1 MARSWRRVSSL
12 ASAALAVALMV
23 GHSRAAAGADFVVRA
38 DSVPADTAM
47 RASASDDAPAH
58 AMPGWT
64 AEAYLG
70 GAANFRTTLRIEQ
83 PPYSDLRWDAEYD
96 TRAFEMPLYYALR
109 VARWKGDRAWGLD
122 LVHHKLHLRN
132 PPPEVQSFVVSHGY
146 NLLTFGRA
154 RRWAGLVLWI
164 NAGAVIAHPENTV
177 RGARLSESRGA
188 LGLGYYLAGATV
200 GASVAKRFALG
211 PRWLA
216 ALEAG
221 FTGSSARVPV
231 EGGHA
236 DVPNVALHVR
246 AGLGWGRP

>member
-1 MARSWRRVSSL
+1 MIG
-12 ASAALAVALMV
+12 VACV
-23 GHSRAAAGADFVVRA
+23 AGGGTSVVRA
-38 DSVPADTAM
+38 DSGDAEA
-47 RASASDDAPAH
+47 APAN
-58 AMPGWT
+58 ASVNWT
-64 AEAYLG
+64 IQAFLG
-70 GAANFRTTLRIEQ
+70 GARNFATTLRIEQ

-132 PPPEVQSFVVSHGY
+132 PPPEVQSFAISHGY

-154 RRWAGLVLWI
+154 RRWAGLVLWL

-177 RGARLSESRGA
+177 RGAHLSESRGA

-200 GASVAKRFALG
+200 GASVAKQFALG

-221 FTGSSARVPV
+221 LAGSTARVPV

-236 DVPNVALHVR
+236 DVPNVALHIR
-246 AGLGWGRP
+246 AGLGRGRPRRPRRTSRRS